1 MLMTPY
7 TTSGAAS
14 MRISLSMLLYSMAF
28 SYLVATL
35 VAPDCR
41 APLLHAQP
49 LVALFEWPGRAEV
62 SKQPQAPVRAGRVRD
77 TLICLTVN

>member
-35 VAPDCR
+35 VAPDCT

-49 LVALFEWPGRAEV
+49 LVALFGMAREGRSFEATSGTLTGRPGQGHAYLLD
-62 SKQPQAPVRAGRVRD
+62 G
-77 TLICLTVN
+77 